1 MGIDLAMPM
10 EENSRRDR
18 IRKCIRKYF
27 KSEKGREKMR
37 QAQQRYNK
45 TPRGRERNKRWREGL
60 SEERKA
66 EIRERERERMRQKRA
81 VAKAEKLARAAEI
94 LGMEP
99 SDLLESK
106 DPLRQVDL
114 D

>member
-1 MGIDLAMPM
+1 MGIDLVAPM
-10 EENSRRDR
+10 EDSRRDR
-18 IRKCIRKYF
+18 IRKCIRKYL

-45 TPRGRERNKRWREGL
+45 TERGRERNKRWREGL

-81 VAKAEKLARAAEI
+81 AAKAEKLARAAEDPGGK
-94 LGMEP
+94 LGDRPQFCPDDNEVKC
-99 SDLLESK
+99 D
-106 DPLRQVDL
+106 
-114 D
+114 